1 MLSYAENNASTLYDF
16 ISLFLVTIL
25 PAYFSYVAIRSKKR
39 QINWLV
45 LWILLAV
52 LKFFDP
58 VLNFLLGW
66 IPFYGIIRLAFFVSL
81 YPNTL
86 NLSAFFFMKFLL
98 PLLDQ
103 HKDDIDRN
111 LEELKVNGLLYAFN
125 FGELFFVYLSQIIMN
140 YYTKSIAQRDANQQN
155 NKTDSDK
162 QSSGSREE
170 RKSSWSVSRAFRI
183 DQDDLDEMASNPTIK
198 RLSENANNIEKRID
212 RSMTIDDNGKDSE
225 WSAK

>member
-198 RLSENANNIEKRID
+198 RLSENANNIGKRID
-212 RSMTIDDNGKDSE
+212 RSMTIDDNGKHSE
-225 WSAK
+225 